1 MRPFLFKKK
10 SMQNI
15 KLIVTDMDGT
25 LLRSDHSLSPEFNKI
40 YEELKENNIT
50 FVPASGRQY
59 YSIISYFE
67 NIKDELAIIAENGTY
82 VTYKGEEIF
91 VDELDWSVVKEI
103 VEEVRKIEGANIV
116 LAGKNAA
123 YVESKDET
131 FLEYFKNYY
140 DKNIWVDDLTKIE
153 NEQFIKIAVN
163 HVGGTEFNVF
173 PKLVDFEKYGLKVV
187 VSGEVWLDVMNK
199 KSNKGVALQAL
210 MNKLDISSE
219 EIIVFG
225 DFMNDLE
232 MLHLAKYSF
241 AMENAHQ
248 NVKEIAN
255 FKAPSNDEDGVIQ
268 VIKQYLQ
275 QLKTVNT

>member
-123 YVESKDET
+123 YVESKDKT

-199 KSNKGVALQAL
+199 KSNKGVALQTL

>member
-1 MRPFLFKKK
+1 
-10 SMQNI
+10 MQNI

-25 LLRSDHSLSPEFNKI
+25 LLRSDHSLSPEFYKI

-59 YSIISYFE
+59 YSIITYFE

-82 VTYKGEEIF
+82 VTNKGQEIF
-91 VDELDWSVVKEI
+91 VDELDWIVVKEI
-103 VEEVRKIEGANIV
+103 IEEVRKIDGANIV

-123 YVESKDET
+123 YVESNDET
-131 FLEYFKNYY
+131 FLNYFKNYY
-140 DKNIWVDDLTKIE
+140 DKSVWVDDLTKIE

-163 HVGGTEFNVF
+163 HVGGTEHNVY
-173 PKLVDFEKYGLKVV
+173 PHLVDFEKYGLKVV
-187 VSGEVWLDVMNK
+187 VSGEVWLDVMNE

-210 MNKLDISSE
+210 MNKLDVSSE

-232 MLHLAKYSF
+232 MLNLAKYSF
-241 AMENAHQ
+241 AMENAHP
-248 NVKEIAN
+248 NVKAVAN
-255 FKAPSNDEDGVIQ
+255 FTAPSNDEDGVIQ
-268 VIKQYLQ
+268 VIKKYLQ

>member
-1 MRPFLFKKK
+1 
-10 SMQNI
+10 
-15 KLIVTDMDGT
+15 MDGT
-25 LLRSDHSLSPEFNKI
+25 LLRSDHSLSPEFYKI

-59 YSIISYFE
+59 YSIITYFE

-82 VTYKGEEIF
+82 VTNKGQEIF
-91 VDELDWSVVKEI
+91 VDELDWIVVKEI
-103 VEEVRKIEGANIV
+103 IEEVRKIDGANIV

-123 YVESKDET
+123 YVESNDET
-131 FLEYFKNYY
+131 FLNYFKNYY
-140 DKNIWVDDLTKIE
+140 DKSVWVDDLTKIE

-163 HVGGTEFNVF
+163 HVGGTEHNVY
-173 PKLVDFEKYGLKVV
+173 PHLVDFEKYGLKVV
-187 VSGEVWLDVMNK
+187 VSGEVWLDVMNE

-210 MNKLDISSE
+210 MNKLDVSSE

-232 MLHLAKYSF
+232 MLNLAKYSF
-241 AMENAHQ
+241 AMENAHP
-248 NVKEIAN
+248 NVKAVAN
-255 FKAPSNDEDGVIQ
+255 FTAPSNDEDGVIQ
-268 VIKQYLQ
+268 VIKKYLQ

>member
-103 VEEVRKIEGANIV
+103 VEEVRKIESI
-116 LAGKNAA
+116 LSHFI
-123 YVESKDET
+123 ES
-131 FLEYFKNYY
+131 
-140 DKNIWVDDLTKIE
+140 WC
-153 NEQFIKIAVN
+153 
-163 HVGGTEFNVF
+163 
-173 PKLVDFEKYGLKVV
+173 
-187 VSGEVWLDVMNK
+187 
-199 KSNKGVALQAL
+199 
-210 MNKLDISSE
+210 
-219 EIIVFG
+219 
-225 DFMNDLE
+225 
-232 MLHLAKYSF
+232 
-241 AMENAHQ
+241 
-248 NVKEIAN
+248 
-255 FKAPSNDEDGVIQ
+255 
-268 VIKQYLQ
+268 
-275 QLKTVNT
+275 